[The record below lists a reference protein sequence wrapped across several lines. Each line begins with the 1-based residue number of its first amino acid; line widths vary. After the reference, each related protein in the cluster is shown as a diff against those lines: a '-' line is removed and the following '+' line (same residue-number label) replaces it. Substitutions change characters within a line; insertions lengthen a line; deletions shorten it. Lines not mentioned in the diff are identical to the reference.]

1 MKKRLSRKVPRR
13 RREHRGTVE
22 QFALLLRNNMTKA
35 ESIMWKFLKRRQR
48 DWVHK
53 FEPQVVV
60 EGYIP
65 DFYCDTLK
73 LAIEIDGKIHLRKDI
88 KRKDA
93 LRTRRLRRAGIT
105 VVRFKNADVF
115 SSLNKILDL
124 LEEVARE

>member
-1 MKKRLSRKVPRR
+1 MKKRMSRKVPRQKR
-13 RREHRGTVE
+13 SRKGTVE
-22 QFALLLRNNMTKA
+22 QFAVLLRNNMTRA
-35 ESIMWKFLKRRQR
+35 ESIFWRSLRKRQKG
-48 DWVHK
+48 WVHQ
-53 FEPQVVV
+53 FLPQVVV

-93 LRTRRLRRAGIT
+93 LRTRRLRKAGIT

-115 SSLNKILDL
+115 SNLNKILDL
-124 LEEVARE
+124 LEEVAME